1 MKHYTCDLCGRP
13 ISEERYT
20 ARIEIA
26 AAFDPDTLPVASPDD
41 DSLEQIADEIEA
53 LDDTGQFDL
62 PETGPRQFEFDLCPA
77 CQRRL
82 VRDPLNRAAKKQL
95 NFSPN

>member
-13 ISEERYT
+13 ISDERYT

-26 AAFDPDTLPVASPDD
+26 AAFDPEKLPAIKTDD
-41 DSLEQIADEIEA
+41 DHLDQIADEIEA
-53 LDDTGQFDL
+53 LDDTGQFSL
-62 PETGPRQFEFDLCPA
+62 PETGPKLFEFDLCPS
-77 CQRRL
+77 CQRRISC
-82 VRDPLNRAAKKQL
+82 DPLNRTARKQL

>member
-1 MKHYTCDLCGRP
+1 MQHYSCDLCGRP
-13 ISEERYT
+13 ISDERYT

-26 AAFDPDTLPVASPDD
+26 AAFDPEKVTPASPDD
-41 DSLEQIADEIEA
+41 DPLEQIADEIEA
-53 LDDTGQFDL
+53 LDDTGQFHL
-62 PETGPRQFEFDLCPA
+62 PETGPKHFQFDLCPT

-82 VRDPLNRAAKKQL
+82 ARDPLNRAAQKQL

>member
-1 MKHYTCDLCGRP
+1 MKHYSCDLCGRP
-13 ISEERYT
+13 ISDERYT

-26 AAFDPDTLPVASPDD
+26 AASDPDQVPAASPDD
-41 DSLEQIADEIEA
+41 DPLEQIADEIEA
-53 LDDTGQFDL
+53 LDDTGQFHL
-62 PETGPRQFEFDLCPA
+62 PETGPKQFEFDLCPT

-82 VRDPLNRAAKKQL
+82 SRDPLNRASRKQL

>member
-1 MKHYTCDLCGRP
+1 MKHYSCDLCGRS

-26 AAFDPDTLPVASPDD
+26 AAFDPEKVMPAQPDD
-41 DSLEQIADEIEA
+41 DPLEQIADEIEA
-53 LDDTGQFDL
+53 LDDTAQFHL
-62 PETGPRQFEFDLCPA
+62 PETGPKHFQFDLCPT

-82 VRDPLNRAAKKQL
+82 TRDPLNRAATKQL